1 MFLFDNNER
10 NFNKSTNNKPRS
22 KSKKLTNSA
31 EAKAAAR
38 AKKIKQDDMEALQIT
53 FYEIESWIEKT
64 SPVLSRMTRE
74 LDKASRHFDK
84 KKKLTASS
92 SSVVDNRQSFLQSL
106 PDYSIPTTTTT
117 TATTITNH
125 SIHKPQTEEGN
136 SIDDLQSM
144 QWTLSFLPG
153 NSMRLETN
161 IKSVEQLIEAVQKI
175 RLITESAEASTSTSS
190 PSTVVVPEFTN
201 DEYYDEL
208 EYASTAST
216 VSSIVVVDPSIEYWN
231 IAMYRRP
238 HTCLEKYKHC
248 DMNLNRLTEDVS
260 PSVLSNICQI
270 YWDCLHPKFS
280 ADWSTFWDRSG
291 DPVRNQVCIDSGLAM
306 VFLHIIR
313 HDKNACANAH
323 TIAYYYYDRAREALM
338 DFFDSPDFA
347 TIETLLNLAMFCVLC
362 KRHSQSRIYI
372 GLAYSMMHQ
381 LNMHQMSPALFPS
394 SRLQRKKYLKLYM
407 VLYYNDIMISVYSG
421 EPALI
426 DDQICNIDFY
436 DILTLN
442 KQLLEYEEANYD
454 DKTIAKESFFVHL
467 LELAKIGK
475 RIQHMTREY
484 QRQNLQHHHS
494 GTLPLRWVKKVQE
507 IEIALA
513 TWFDRLPLMYRVDP
527 KPSSSNRLYPELPTG
542 TAATTNKK
550 PHHHTMDVQMMR
562 EQSALLLMLQYQTQ
576 WIHLHKIFLSPNI
589 NEFGSPKDSSD
600 IDTSPP
606 SPLGTTPY
614 RTMRS
619 YNICTDAAN
628 RIVIMAEV
636 ITERFDWCVCQ
647 QFISCV
653 YQASTVFCK
662 SIINKGPSQN
672 ASKAMI
678 HRITAVLAASK
689 INYQGLPDDL
699 SACLNE
705 FLAENDQKPS
715 QERGGEDAME
725 ILDQLLHQE
734 FATEQ
739 QHTVVYND
747 TMFNSPHRYQEC
759 LNQQLATK
767 PPLSLN
773 RDPPSEAMFSIK
785 IQNPSVVVPLDLL
798 EPDNKNWRLVYIA
811 FRGHCT

>member
-10 NFNKSTNNKPRS
+10 KSIKNNSKPRN
-22 KSKKLTNSA
+22 KSKKLTNTA
-31 EAKAAAR
+31 EAKAAAK
-38 AKKIKQDDMEALQIT
+38 AKKIQQDDMEALQIT

-84 KKKLTASS
+84 KKKLTTS
-92 SSVVDNRQSFLQSL
+92 SSVAVDNRQSFIQSL
-106 PDYSIPTTTTT
+106 PDYSIPS
-117 TATTITNH
+117 TITNH
-125 SIHKPQTEEGN
+125 GTHKSQGDESI
-136 SIDDLQSM
+136 SSDDLQSM

-175 RLITESAEASTSTSS
+175 KLITESAETSTSSSS
-190 PSTVVVPEFTN
+190 PSTVVVPEFSN
-201 DEYYDEL
+201 DDYYDEL

-216 VSSIVVVDPSIEYWN
+216 ISSIVVVDPSIEYWN

-291 DPVRNQVCIDSGLAM
+291 DPARNQVCIDSGLAM

-313 HDKNACANAH
+313 HNKNACANAH
-323 TIAYYYYDRAREALM
+323 TIAYYYFDRAREALM
-338 DFFDSPDFA
+338 DYFDSPDFA
-347 TIETLLNLAMFCVLC
+347 TIETLLNLSMFCVLC

-381 LNMHQMSPALFPS
+381 LNMHQLSTAILPS

-436 DILTLN
+436 DILSLN
-442 KQLLEYEEANYD
+442 KQLVEYEEANYD

-475 RIQHMTREY
+475 RIQHVTRDY

-527 KPSSSNRLYPELPTG
+527 KPTRLYPELS
-542 TAATTNKK
+542 TNKK
-550 PHHHTMDVQMMR
+550 PHDHTMDVLMMR

-576 WIHLHKIFLSPNI
+576 WIHLHKTFLSPNI
-589 NEFGSPKDSSD
+589 NDFGSPQDSSD

-662 SIINKGPSQN
+662 SIINKDSSQN

-699 SACLNE
+699 TACLNE

-715 QERGGEDAME
+715 EERGGEDAME

-734 FATEQ
+734 FSTE

-759 LNQQLATK
+759 LNQQLTTK

-773 RDPPSEAMFSIK
+773 REPPSEAMFSIK
-785 IQNPSVVVPLDLL
+785 IQNPSVVPMDLL
-798 EPDNKNWRLVYIA
+798 EPDNKNWRCKFSSSNIA
-811 FRGHCT
+811 QVDHRVM